1 MLSRIIRSILLIFVL
16 LSSIGAV
23 AQSSQQTLREEIL
36 RAEELFERGR
46 WADARHAWIG
56 IERELSENQLPERE
70 LAAYYLAVCAVELGR
85 PDAETALLRF
95 EERFPGSLRT
105 NDVRFARASHYCTTG
120 EYEKALETFEKIN
133 YRALS
138 ADNRNKYDIRRGY
151 LDFAA
156 GDYEKA
162 YSYFERVDKKSAYAD
177 HALYYRS
184 YIDYTKGDYTK
195 AKAGFEELTKSHTY
209 QSIAPFYLL
218 QLEFREENYTYV
230 TTNGDK
236 LIPTATPA
244 QQNDLRRMI
253 AEAWFHLDNYAK
265 AYEYIAAYH
274 QNGGESTREAAYI
287 EGFSLYRLAQYQ
299 NATEG
304 LRRAA
309 GPADALTQNAAYHLA
324 DCYLRLEEKQS
335 AMQAFA
341 MATDKSLSA
350 EIAEDALFNYGK
362 LQYELGGGRFNEAI
376 NVLSRYRT
384 EYPKS
389 ERLEE
394 VNALLAAAY
403 YNSENYDAAY
413 EAIRTLPSPDSDMR
427 AAHQK
432 ITFYRALKH
441 YEAGDLTGADEGLK
455 EAAEIGVSARYKAL
469 SDFWRGEIACA
480 RGNYAAAQPLFERY
494 LQQAPRTE
502 REYALAHYNLGYC
515 HLRNQREAEAER
527 SFTQFL
533 SLYSTADDL
542 RADALNREGDSR
554 YEQRHFEE
562 ALKSYEAAAA
572 TTSTARHYGA
582 YQRAI
587 TLGILG
593 RSEAKIEG
601 LKSIIAT
608 NKGDWVDDASYE
620 LGHSYM
626 AQKRYRE
633 AATVLKDFVEHYPNS
648 PAYSA
653 ALSDLGV
660 IYANLGDKAQSMAYY
675 DRVVK
680 ASPSSAEGRTAL
692 QGIRELYL
700 AEGDAEGYFAYA
712 KKSGMESDLSQHTRD
727 SLSFAAA
734 QSLYLANRSEDAAR
748 SLRSYLKSFP
758 KGAYRSDALYF
769 ISNCYHELK
778 DSKRELNALQELT
791 QEGTNTYTTEAL
803 ARLAPMAYSSKEYR
817 VAADAY
823 GRLMT
828 LAANSEER
836 NLAAEGFVRATVSTG
851 DEEAILKMA
860 REIEAQEE
868 LSEKALRE
876 ARFAHALVCDQRGEK
891 REAQALYD
899 LLRREVRSPEG
910 AEAMYRTILAR
921 MDAGKWKE
929 VEELVFAFSE
939 MPSAHNY
946 WLAKSFLT
954 LGDCYLK
961 QGDSFQ
967 ARATWQSVADGYS
980 PADDGIIREAKARIN
995 QLKN

>member
-1 MLSRIIRSILLIFVL
+1 MRRCLNRLFILILTGLPLILS
-16 LSSIGAV
+16 
-23 AQSSQQTLREEIL
+23 AQSLEKELQGAIV
-36 RAEELFERGR
+36 RAEELYERGR
-46 WADARHAWIG
+46 WSDARQAWMA
-56 IERELSENQLPERE
+56 IERQLSEKQLPERE

-85 PDAETALLRF
+85 PDAETALLQF
-95 EERFPGSLRT
+95 EEHFPGSLRT

-120 EYEKALETFEKIN
+120 EYEKALSTFEQIN

-138 ADNRNKYDIRRGY
+138 ADNRTKYDIRRGY

-156 GDYEKA
+156 GEYDKA
-162 YSYFERVDKKSAYAD
+162 YGYFERVDKKSAYAD

-184 YIDYTKGDYTK
+184 YIDYTRDDYDK
-195 AKAGFEELTKSHTY
+195 AKAGFEELTQSPTY
-209 QSIAPFYLL
+209 RSIAPFFLL
-218 QLEFREENYTYV
+218 QLEFRQENYTYV
-230 TTNGDK
+230 TSHGDE
-236 LIPTATPA
+236 LIPTASA
-244 QQNDLRRMI
+244 SQQCDLRRMM
-253 AEAWFHLDNYAK
+253 AEAWFRLDNYAK
-265 AYEYIAAYH
+265 ACEYMAAYH
-274 QNGGESTREAAYI
+274 AGGGEPTREAAYI
-287 EGFSLYRLAQYQ
+287 EGFSLYRLARYEE
-299 NATEG
+299 AVEG

-324 DCYLRLEEKQS
+324 DCYLRLGDKQS
-335 AMQAFA
+335 ALQAFA
-341 MATDKSLSA
+341 MATDQKGSE

-376 NVLSRYRT
+376 NVLTRYRN

-389 ERLEE
+389 ERLDE

-413 EAIRTLPSPDSDMR
+413 EAIRTLPSPDGDLR
-427 AAHQK
+427 AARQK
-432 ITFYRALKH
+432 ITFYRALKR
-441 YEAGDLTGADEGLK
+441 YEAGDLKGADENLK

-494 LQQAPRTE
+494 LQQAPRSE

-515 HLRNQREAEAER
+515 HLRSGRQAEAEKA
-527 SFTQFL
+527 FTQFL
-533 SLYSTADDL
+533 ALYSENDDL
-542 RADALNREGDSR
+542 RTDALNREGDSR
-554 YEQRHFEE
+554 YGQRHFEK
-562 ALKSYEAAAA
+562 ALTSYEAATA
-572 TTSTARHYGA
+572 TPSTARHYGA

-593 RSEAKIEG
+593 RTEAKIQA
-601 LKSIIAT
+601 LKSIIST
-608 NKGDWVDDASYE
+608 DKGDWVDDAAYE
-620 LGHSYM
+620 LGHTYM
-626 AQKRYRE
+626 AQKRYGE
-633 AATVLKDFVEHYPNS
+633 AASILKDFVNRYPNS
-648 PAYSA
+648 PAYGS

-660 IYANLGDKAQSMAYY
+660 IYANLGDKKQSMAYY

-680 ASPSSAEGRTAL
+680 SSPSSAEGRSAL

-712 KKSGMESDLSQHTRD
+712 EKSGVEGDLSHHTRD

-734 QSLYLANRSEDAAR
+734 QSLYLADRSEDAAR

-769 ISNCYHELK
+769 MCNCYHDLK
-778 DSKRELNALQELT
+778 DTKLEMETLKELT
-791 QEGTNTYTTEAL
+791 EQGSNSYTAEAL
-803 ARLAPMAYSSKEYR
+803 SRLAPMAYSAKEYAA
-817 VAADAY
+817 AADAY
-823 GRLMT
+823 GRLMP
-828 LAANSEER
+828 LASTTEER
-836 NLAAEGFVRATVSTG
+836 NVATEGYVRATIAEG

-860 REIEAQEE
+860 AEVEGIDNV
-868 LSEKALRE
+868 SEKALRE
-876 ARFAHALVCDQRGEK
+876 ARFAHALVCEHRGEK
-891 REAQALYD
+891 REAQQLYD
-899 LLRREVRSPEG
+899 QLRQEVRSPEG

-921 MDAGKWKE
+921 LDAGRWKE
-929 VEELVFAFSE
+929 VEELVFSFAE

-980 PADDGIIREAKARIN
+980 PANDGIVREAQERIN